1 MLKIGYDTEELT
13 ILNPEHPYTKLV
25 LKKCHEID
33 HGGDDRAVWRSRE
46 KFWIPQARREVKK
59 IRGKCFRC
67 RLLNKRRAEQM
78 MSPLPNQRVLPAPP
92 WTYTSVDLFGPLEHT
107 DMVRKRL
114 KEKSWGIIFTC
125 MVTRAVYLDLTQA
138 YHTDAVLQA
147 VRRFMAIHGTPK
159 EVLSDQGSQLIACG
173 KEVATMLELVDWNA
187 VEGWCSRR
195 GIVWKCVPPQGQHMN
210 GVTESLI
217 RFTKHILHQVL
228 EGKRMTFIEIQTV
241 LFETSQILNSRPL
254 ALHSRPGE
262 DPLDGGPLTPN
273 HLLLGRATSKIP
285 EFSYS
290 NMSNTKRVRFLQTI
304 VQEFWNKWRI
314 QVFHSLV
321 PQYKWHKS
329 MRNVQVGDVVLVGE
343 DAIGVGEYKLGQVE
357 DVKVSKDGLVRS
369 CQVRC
374 VSRTDGKISK
384 SLLQRPIHKLCVIVP
399 KEEQ

>member
-1 MLKIGYDTEELT
+1 
-13 ILNPEHPYTKLV
+13 
-25 LKKCHEID
+25 
-33 HGGDDRAVWRSRE
+33 
-46 KFWIPQARREVKK
+46 
-59 IRGKCFRC
+59 
-67 RLLNKRRAEQM
+67 

-195 GIVWKCVPPQGQHMN
+195 GIVWKCIPPQGQHMN

-217 RFTKHILHQVL
+217 RSTKHILHQVL
-228 EGKRMTFIEIQTV
+228 EGKRMSFIEIQTV

-273 HLLLGRATSKIP
+273 HLLLGRATGKIP